1 MKWFVVIEHK
11 SVPIITNSMDKS
23 ELFYVGILLYQIL
36 LNMKL
41 NIESL
46 HQSKINIIIITNL
59 GIASN
64 YSNNFAIRVLIF
76 PVFILMGAS

>member
-1 MKWFVVIEHK
+1 MVIEHK
-11 SVPIITNSMDKS
+11 SVPVKTDSMDKS

-41 NIESL
+41 NILSL

-59 GIASN
+59 AIASN
-64 YSNNFAIRVLIF
+64 YSNDFSIRDLF
-76 PVFILMGAS
+76 FLYSS